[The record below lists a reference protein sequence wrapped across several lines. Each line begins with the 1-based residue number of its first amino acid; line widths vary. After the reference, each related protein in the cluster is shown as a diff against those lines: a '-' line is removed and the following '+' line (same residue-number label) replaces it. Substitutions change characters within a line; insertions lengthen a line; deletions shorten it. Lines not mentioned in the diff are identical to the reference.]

1 MTLLSVHVRSGS
13 ITATV
18 AGGGAAV
25 FDLTRQTPA
34 DGRLEQSP
42 EDVWRALLA
51 VTRSVLDHS
60 PAPTRVAVVS
70 DPTLVVWDQETLG
83 AARPA
88 VLSEDERGAATGRTS
103 GPGAVLAWLAVNEPH
118 TWALVHAGRYA
129 VGTVESYV
137 VARMTRGT
145 WHVTDPG
152 HARRLGLTDPATGAW
167 DAPRCAALDVPLEA
181 LPEIL
186 ATGEGAGVTDP
197 ACFHG
202 LSLPVTF
209 ASP

>member
-1 MTLLSVHVRSGS
+1 MTVLAVHVRAGS

-18 AGGGAAV
+18 SGGGAAV
-25 FDLTRQTPA
+25 FDLQHQSPGA
-34 DGRLEQSP
+34 GRLEQSP
-42 EDVWRALLA
+42 EDVWRAVLA

-60 PAPTRVAVVS
+60 PAPTRVEVTA
-70 DPTLVVWDQETLG
+70 DPTLVVWDVETLG

-88 VLSEDERGAATGRTS
+88 VLPEDERGAAVGRTS
-103 GPGAVLAWLAVNEPH
+103 GPGAVLAWLATHEPH
-118 TWALVHAGRYA
+118 TWALVTDGRYA

-152 HARRLGLTDPATGAW
+152 HARRVGLVDPATGEW
-167 DAPRCAALDVPLEA
+167 DAPRCQRLDVPLEA
-181 LPEIL
+181 LPDIL
-186 ATGEGAGVTDP
+186 AAGERAGVTDP

-202 LSLPVTF
+202 LTLPVTLTT
-209 ASP
+209 